1 MLSFSFVATPHER
14 VICSLQFLHFHS
26 VPGCVLPT
34 PGFPIGIVWWSPY
47 SVLNLFE
54 FSSWA
59 ACPCLSWDASFNSL
73 QAFCWPCIAPLS
85 APSPLCWL
93 IFTHWPLCWM
103 LDSIPPPYPLLCLLT
118 PGSRTPVQFPHL
130 SFSFLLAGSTPLNML
145 LIPSLSHLEFKSLW
159 HFILLEMTPLS
170 SQAPGLTLWSR
181 AWILSCNSELSY
193 GLSTF
198 CGQALPRHPLPPTSS
213 QLLHPWIF
221 TVISIHAFCLF
232 LLISGWFRC
241 IPPLTILF
249 QLLSGDLYFIL

>member
-93 IFTHWPLCWM
+93 MFTHWPLCWM
-103 LDSIPPPYPLLCLLT
+103 LDSIPPPYPLIMFVDSWISNS
-118 PGSRTPVQFPHL
+118 GSVST
-130 SFSFLLAGSTPLNML
+130 SFFQLPAGWLYATEHVANP
-145 LIPSLSHLEFKSLW
+145 I
-159 HFILLEMTPLS
+159 TQS
-170 SQAPGLTLWSR
+170 SRIQISLTLYTSWDDPT
-181 AWILSCNSELSY
+181 ILS
-193 GLSTF
+193 G
-198 CGQALPRHPLPPTSS
+198 PRIDTLE
-213 QLLHPWIF
+213 Q
-221 TVISIHAFCLF
+221 CLN
-232 LLISGWFRC
+232 
-241 IPPLTILF
+241 P
-249 QLLSGDLYFIL
+249 FI